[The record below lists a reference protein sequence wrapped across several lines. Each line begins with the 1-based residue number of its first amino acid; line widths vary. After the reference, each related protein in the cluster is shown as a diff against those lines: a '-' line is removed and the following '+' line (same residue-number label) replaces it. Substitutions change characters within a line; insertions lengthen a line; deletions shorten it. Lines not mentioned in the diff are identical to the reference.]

1 MSATTLVTNVHEL
14 IPWRTI
20 TGRQQFYQ
28 DHKWMQAFGEQ
39 MISIAHDSHQYH

>member
-1 MSATTLVTNVHEL
+1 MSSYNAGYAPTCMSEY

-28 DHKWMQAFGEQ
+28 DHQWMQAFGEQ
-39 MISIAHDSHQYH
+39 MISTVHR